1 MAKGAVIPPPPTG
14 FTEVLKEDSPTAPPP
29 GFTEVL
35 TQDGA
40 STPKYSPTAG
50 MSGLDK
56 YRAGWGKN
64 VADLYHGAKQI
75 LSGVGDIPMQLLT
88 NRPYE
93 SPRTLELKKQK
104 DEQDRLDAPLLKTGA
119 GFAGNLSGGIANTVP
134 AMFIP
139 GASTY
144 TGAGLI
150 GAGTG
155 ALNPVGERDNR
166 AVNAGIS
173 GALSVAGQGVSNYL
187 RGAAVGK
194 KLKLDTPEDAAQAQV
209 VQWAQQNDI
218 PMTYGQMTSNPGAP
232 NATFGQRVEKM
243 LSGLPGASGFYAK
256 TQQAQ
261 QKGLN
266 KKVAELV
273 GGKTDEMFETWGKGK
288 TLQVDDAFINEIA
301 TIKDKFAKLGR
312 SEDPL
317 SAFKDVD
324 SYLAGRLKVGEALP
338 AVGPKDNFN
347 NYQALRSLYGN
358 RAYKA
363 TDPVDKAAYRSL
375 RDAFDNL
382 AERNYPNSGIQDI
395 RGSYQIEA
403 LMNKAKDPV
412 TENYAWGKAGRAIK
426 DLKGKDKAA
435 LEKLGARGA
444 ELENIAQAQPYMN
457 WANTSGTAENYAA
470 QQLATAGLLGGGGAL
485 GTWLATGD
493 PRSALYTG
501 AGLLGG
507 TYVAPMLV
515 NAALQSGRG
524 RLMGSGAANVLGRMP
539 NIASATLNRIPPGLL
554 SQLPFAISSQQEE
567 Q

>member
-1 MAKGAVIPPPPTG
+1 MPNKIDPKMVQWDKNEIDPRMVQWQNA
-14 FTEVLKEDSPTAPPP
+14 APS
-29 GFTEVL
+29 E
-35 TQDGA
+35 
-40 STPKYSPTAG
+40 TPDYSPTGG
-50 MSGLDK
+50 MSGMDK
-56 YRAGWGKN
+56 FRAGWGKS
-64 VADLYHGAKQI
+64 VADLYQGAKQVA
-75 LSGVGDIPMQLLT
+75 SGVGDIPMQLLM

-93 SPRTLELKKQK
+93 SQRTLELKQQA
-104 DEQDRLDAPLLKTGA
+104 DEQRRLDAPLMQTGA
-119 GFAGNLSGGIANTVP
+119 GFVGNLAGSVANTVP
-134 AMFIP
+134 LALVP
-139 GASTY
+139 GANTY

-173 GALSVAGQGVSNYL
+173 GALSVAGQGVSNYV

-194 KLKLDTPEDAAQAQV
+194 KLKLDTPEDATQAQV
-209 VQWAQQNDI
+209 VKWAQQNDI

-273 GGKTDEMFETWGKGK
+273 GGKTDEMFENWGKGK
-288 TLQVDDAFINEIA
+288 ALKIDDKFIDELDA
-301 TIKDKFAKLGR
+301 IKDKFAGLGR
-312 SEDPL
+312 AEDPL
-317 SAFKDVD
+317 SAFKDID
-324 SYLAGRLKVGEALP
+324 SYTAGRLKVGDSLP
-338 AVGPKDNFN
+338 AIGPKDSFN

-382 AERNYPNSGIQDI
+382 AERNYPNSGIKDI
-395 RGSYQIEA
+395 RGSYQIES
-403 LMNKAKDPV
+403 LTNKAKDPV
-412 TENYAWGKAGRAIK
+412 TENYSWGKAARAIK

-485 GTWLATGD
+485 GTWMATGD
-493 PRSALYTG
+493 PRTAIYTG

-507 TYVAPMLV
+507 TYVAPALV

-524 RLMGSGAANVLGRMP
+524 RLLGPTAANVMGKMP
-539 NIASATLNRIPPGLL
+539 NIASATLNRIPPGML
-554 SQLPFAISSQQEE
+554 SRLPFAISSQQED

>member
-1 MAKGAVIPPPPTG
+1 
-14 FTEVLKEDSPTAPPP
+14 
-29 GFTEVL
+29 
-35 TQDGA
+35 
-40 STPKYSPTAG
+40 
-50 MSGLDK
+50 MSGLEK
-56 YRAGWGKN
+56 FRAGWGKS
-64 VADLYHGAKQI
+64 VADLYQGAKQVA
-75 LSGVGDIPMQLLT
+75 SGVGDIPMQLLM

-93 SPRTLELKKQK
+93 SQRTLGLKQQAE
-104 DEQDRLDAPLLKTGA
+104 EQRRLDAPLMNTGA
-119 GFAGNLSGGIANTVP
+119 GFVGNLAGSVANTVP
-134 AMFIP
+134 TMFVP
-139 GASTY
+139 GANTY
-144 TGAGLI
+144 TGAGAI
-150 GAGTG
+150 GAATG
-155 ALNPVGERDNR
+155 ALQPVGERDSR

-173 GALSVAGQGVSNYL
+173 GALGVAGQGVSNYI
-187 RGAAVGK
+187 RGAGVGK
-194 KLKLDTPEDAAQAQV
+194 KLKLDTPEDVNQAQV
-209 VQWAQQNDI
+209 VQWAQENGI

-232 NATFGQRVEKM
+232 NATFGQRTEKM

-273 GGKTDEMFETWGKGK
+273 GGQTDEMFENWGKGK
-288 TLQVDDAFINEIA
+288 TLQVDDTFINEIA
-301 TIKDKFAKLGR
+301 AIKDKFGKLGR
-312 SEDPL
+312 AEDPL

-324 SYLAGRLKVGEALP
+324 SYIAGRLKVGEQLP
-338 AVGPKDNFN
+338 AIGPKDSFN
-347 NYQALRSLYGN
+347 NYQSLRSLYGS

-363 TDPVDKAAYRSL
+363 SDPVDKAAYRSL

-395 RGSYQIEA
+395 RGSYQIES
-403 LMNKAKDPV
+403 LLNKAKDPV
-412 TENYAWGKAGRAIK
+412 TENYSWAKAGRAIK
-426 DLKGKDKAA
+426 DLKGKDKNA
-435 LEKLGARGA
+435 LLKLGARGA
-444 ELENIAQAQPYMN
+444 ELENVAQAQPYMN

-493 PRSALYTG
+493 PRTALYTG

-507 TYVAPMLV
+507 TYVAPAIV

-524 RLMGSGAANVLGRMP
+524 RLLGGTAANVLGKMP